1 MRYLKGKIKDY
12 DSSSIGKEYKTR
24 PISGNNMLVNTAM
37 WQLSAEEQLYE
48 QMGQQIKVLDYWA
61 NNAYGMDTHY
71 MAYQIETNEGVFVL
85 FYGENAVKY
94 IERKVS
100 KTERNNLKGGL
111 SHTRKIKDKPIEIC
125 DPIIFNSVEPFQ
137 REDKPGKHFYNVYY
151 SLNMFNN
158 QLNENR
164 VTEQT
169 EINSLSFCLSFK
181 GGIVR
186 NGQKK
191 LCSEFFRSEL
201 YRLSKNSVEIM
212 IPSYSGWYMD
222 DVYGMV
228 FLNRQMYPDLKDS
241 EIPEGMNRRIIGKTD
256 RSVNEVY
263 SDIKPKIEA
272 DWQSALLFA
281 LRTVSPLLVMLEKV
295 GIIPQQIITVLVST
309 QVQNKIATAIL
320 KTNDFMSLD
329 VTSIN
334 SKVEDVAK
342 EIAGARDGVAVIS
355 GPQTASESKMNGRKT
370 LAIRDA
376 AIGANGTSIR
386 TRCIIAL
393 VGHLVPEALSKEY
406 VLPIDCTDLHIDA
419 DVNTL
424 RGDILEFDAAFI
436 EYIENNFSKVDG
448 IVHETVEKHKIASEA
463 DILSERKNIYVMLLV
478 IQDVLRECFG
488 IELFNEDVF
497 SYVRALFTNDVNVFT
512 SPGDAVRDEFIA
524 VVSNMMTGGEITI
537 MDKLTANKRYV
548 KGSGILIFDKNKGL
562 LSFEMCFMD
571 KISEQMNLV
580 KSGAELAAALKRYGV
595 LYCTD
600 NGGRQITIPGINGGK
615 ARLEFYSV
623 YLSEFGDDILD
634 IIYYLDKEE
643 FFFEPD
649 EVPENFVPII
659 WHNGRCAGIV
669 LDGKGLPNP
678 HINISGLSGMGK
690 NRGSYKTAEGHWRL
704 RSKVIFLDIK
714 GGASKDSL
722 ENMKCDIARYSL
734 HNLKNEG
741 FPFPIFNLSDFDSK
755 NAKVTYILNVIGAA
769 VELTAIQYNDLAVQ
783 VESMICENQVNF
795 SLSELFEKFKSN
807 KNIGLENKLKPLL
820 NIMNSYAPEENKEKY
835 KYSSCREFIEDS
847 SKITILSINQ
857 DSLPALRSIVYTLL
871 QSIFEHQVINSSKR
885 LVVYADEIQKYTAD
899 SPFQQMYSE
908 SREFRMCNIAMTQE
922 YRAPGKDIKKI
933 SSNAAMEIFY
943 PPTTDSENRVNGKLG
958 KKYSAEEHHQKGVG
972 CIWAKGFFWSKT
984 ENVHKYVT
992 LRGMNDDDNFAELQ
1006 SYPEGYCGTG
1016 Y

>member
-12 DSSSIGKEYKTR
+12 DISSIGKEYKTR

-201 YRLSKNSVEIM
+201 YRLSKNSVNIM
-212 IPSYSGWYMD
+212 IPSYSGWYKD

-228 FLNRQMYPDLKDS
+228 FLNRQIYPDLKDS

-281 LRTVSPLLVMLEKV
+281 LRVVSPLLVMLEKV

-424 RGDILEFDAAFI
+424 RGDILEFDATFI

-571 KISEQMNLV
+571 KIAEQMNLV

-623 YLSEFGDDILD
+623 IFPSS
-634 IIYYLDKEE
+634 
-643 FFFEPD
+643 
-649 EVPENFVPII
+649 V
-659 WHNGRCAGIV
+659 
-669 LDGKGLPNP
+669 
-678 HINISGLSGMGK
+678 M
-690 NRGSYKTAEGHWRL
+690 
-704 RSKVIFLDIK
+704 IFLISFITLTK
-714 GGASKDSL
+714 KSSFL
-722 ENMKCDIARYSL
+722 NQMK
-734 HNLKNEG
+734 
-741 FPFPIFNLSDFDSK
+741 
-755 NAKVTYILNVIGAA
+755 
-769 VELTAIQYNDLAVQ
+769 
-783 VESMICENQVNF
+783 
-795 SLSELFEKFKSN
+795 
-807 KNIGLENKLKPLL
+807 
-820 NIMNSYAPEENKEKY
+820 
-835 KYSSCREFIEDS
+835 
-847 SKITILSINQ
+847 
-857 DSLPALRSIVYTLL
+857 
-871 QSIFEHQVINSSKR
+871 
-885 LVVYADEIQKYTAD
+885 
-899 SPFQQMYSE
+899 
-908 SREFRMCNIAMTQE
+908 FR
-922 YRAPGKDIKKI
+922 KI
-933 SSNAAMEIFY
+933 SY
-943 PPTTDSENRVNGKLG
+943 R
-958 KKYSAEEHHQKGVG
+958 
-972 CIWAKGFFWSKT
+972 
-984 ENVHKYVT
+984 
-992 LRGMNDDDNFAELQ
+992 
-1006 SYPEGYCGTG
+1006 
-1016 Y
+1016 

>member
-1 MRYLKGKIKDY
+1 MRYIKGKNKDY
-12 DSSSIGKEYKTR
+12 DISSIGKEYKTR
-24 PISGNNMLVNTAM
+24 PISGNNMPVNTAM

-241 EIPEGMNRRIIGKTD
+241 EIPEGMNRRIIGKTE

-263 SDIKPKIEA
+263 SDIKLMIEA
-272 DWQSALLFA
+272 DWQSILLFA
-281 LRTVSPLLVMLEKV
+281 LRAVSPLLVMLVKF

-355 GPQTASESKMNGRKT
+355 GPQTVSESKMNGRKT

-393 VGHLVPEALSKEY
+393 VGHLVPEAISNEY

-448 IVHETVEKHKIASEA
+448 IVHETVEKYKVACEA
-463 DILSERKNIYVMLLV
+463 DILSERRNVYIMLLV
-478 IQDVLRECFG
+478 IQDVLRECFR
-488 IELFNEDVF
+488 IELFNEEVF
-497 SYVRALFTNDVNVFT
+497 SYIKALFTEDAEVFT
-512 SPGDAVRDEFIA
+512 SPGDSVKEEFID
-524 VVSNMMTGGEITI
+524 VVSDMIAGGEITV

-548 KGSGILIFDKNKGL
+548 KRSGILIFDKNKGL
-562 LSFEMCFMD
+562 LSFEMCLMD
-571 KISEQMNLV
+571 KIAEQMNLV
-580 KSGAELAAALKRYGV
+580 KSGAELTAALKRYGV

-615 ARLEFYSV
+615 ARPEFYSV

-643 FFFEPD
+643 FFFAPD

-659 WHNGRCAGIV
+659 WHNGRCAGIK
-669 LDGKGLPNP
+669 LDAPGLTNM
-678 HINISGLSGMGK
+678 HYFITGNSGIGK
-690 NRGSYKTAEGHWRL
+690 NLGGFRIAEQLQKNGY
-704 RSKVIFLDIK
+704 KVIFIDVK
-714 GGASKDSL
+714 GSCREDQLREK
-722 ENMKCDIARYSL
+722 KCDLSKYR
-734 HNLKNEG
+734 HFDLKRKG
-741 FPFPIFNLSDFDSK
+741 IPFRLIDMSEFKDMNSK
-755 NAKVTYILNVIGAA
+755 ISYIVNVIFAG
-769 VELTAIQYNDLAVQ
+769 VPSFTAIQLDELTRLITEIVRNPIAFFELKDQLAKRQ
-783 VESMICENQVNF
+783 DQF
-795 SLSELFEKFKSN
+795 GK
-807 KNIGLENKLKPLL
+807 KLKLFLQTIFNYMPT
-820 NIMNSYAPEENKEKY
+820 NGDYVY
-835 KYSSCREFIEDS
+835 KSCREFLNDTNTISVLSMIQDSKTSVKAVIYCLLQMIYEYQVIDS
-847 SKITILSINQ
+847 STPVMII
-857 DSLPALRSIVYTLL
+857 
-871 QSIFEHQVINSSKR
+871 
-885 LVVYADEIQKYTAD
+885 ADEMQRYELD
-899 SPFQQMYSE
+899 SPFKQLVSE
-908 SREFRMCNIAMTQE
+908 GRQFNIGVTGITQE
-922 YRAPGKDIKKI
+922 YKGKGDAVGKFM
-933 SSNAAMEIFY
+933 SNAGSQFIYAPTIDSLRRVYEGLNKKFSIEELESMEIG
-943 PPTTDSENRVNGKLG
+943 DMI
-958 KKYSAEEHHQKGVG
+958 YS
-972 CIWAKGFFWSKT
+972 GFLWSKI
-984 ENVHKYVT
+984 ELRHKNAIVSG
-992 LRGMNDDDNFAELQ
+992 RNDDPNF
-1006 SYPEGYCGTG
+1006 SVI
-1016 Y
+1016 

>member
-1 MRYLKGKIKDY
+1 MRYIKEKNFDI
-12 DSSSIGKEYKTR
+12 SIIGKEYKTR
-24 PISGNNMLVNTAM
+24 PISGNNMPVNTAM
-37 WQLSAEEQLYE
+37 WQPSAEERLYE
-48 QMGQQIKVLDYWA
+48 QMGQKIKALDYWA
-61 NNAYGMDTHY
+61 NNAYGMDTYHL
-71 MAYQIETNEGVFVL
+71 AYQIETDEGTFVL
-85 FYGENAVKY
+85 FYGDNVVKY
-94 IERKVS
+94 KERKVS

-111 SHTRKIKDKPIEIC
+111 SHTRKIKDKTIEIC

-137 REDKPGKHFYNVYY
+137 REDKPGKYFYNVCF
-151 SLNMFNN
+151 SLNVFNN
-158 QLNENR
+158 PLYENK

-169 EINSLSFCLSFK
+169 EINSLSFCLSLK
-181 GGIVR
+181 GDIVR
-186 NGQKK
+186 SGQKK
-191 LCSEFFRSEL
+191 LCSELFRSEV

-241 EIPEGMNRRIIGKTD
+241 EIPEGMNRRIIGKTE

-263 SDIKPKIEA
+263 SDIKPMIEA
-272 DWQSALLFA
+272 DRQSTLLFA
-281 LRTVSPLLVMLEKV
+281 LRAVSPLLVMLKKL
-295 GIIPQQIITVLVST
+295 GIIPQQIITVLTST
-309 QVQNKIATAIL
+309 QVQNIIATAIL

-334 SKVEDVAK
+334 SRVEDVEK

-393 VGHLVPEALSKEY
+393 VGHLVPEAISNEY
-406 VLPIDCTDLHIDA
+406 VLPIDCTDLHIDT
-419 DVNTL
+419 DMNTL

-448 IVHETVEKHKIASEA
+448 IVHETVEKYKVACEA
-463 DILSERKNIYVMLLV
+463 DILSERRNIYIMLMA
-478 IQDVLRECFG
+478 IQDVLRECFR
-488 IELFNEDVF
+488 IELINEEVF
-497 SYVRALFTNDVNVFT
+497 SYIKALFTEDAEAYT
-512 SPGDAVRDEFIA
+512 SPGDAVREKFIA
-524 VVSNMMTGGEITI
+524 VVSDMIAGGEITV

-548 KGSGILIFDKNKGL
+548 KGNGILIFDKNKGL
-562 LSFEMCFMD
+562 LSFEMCLMD
-571 KISEQMNLV
+571 KIAEQMNLV
-580 KSGAELAAALKRYGV
+580 KSGAELTAALKQCGV

-615 ARLEFYSV
+615 ARPEFYSV
-623 YLSEFGDDILD
+623 YLSEFDDDILD

-643 FFFEPD
+643 FFFAPD
-649 EVPENFVPII
+649 DVPENFVPII

-690 NRGSYKTAEGHWRL
+690 NRGSYKTAEGYWRL

-722 ENMKCDIARYSL
+722 GNMKCDISRYCL
-734 HNLKNEG
+734 HDLKNEG
-741 FPFPIFNLSDFDSK
+741 FPFPIFNLSSFDSK
-755 NAKVTYILNVIGAA
+755 NAKVTYILNIIGAA
-769 VELTAIQYNDLAVQ
+769 VKLTSIQYNELAVQ

-807 KNIGLENKLKPLL
+807 KNIGLESKLQPLL
-820 NIMNSYAPEENKEKY
+820 NIMNSYTLKDDKNEEKH

-885 LVVYADEIQKYTAD
+885 LVVYADEMQKYTAD
-899 SPFQQMYSE
+899 SPFQQMYAE
-908 SREFRMCNIAMTQE
+908 AREFRMCNIAMTQE
-922 YRAPGKDIKKI
+922 YRAPGMNIKKI

-958 KKYSAEEHHQKGVG
+958 KNYSAEEHHQKGVG